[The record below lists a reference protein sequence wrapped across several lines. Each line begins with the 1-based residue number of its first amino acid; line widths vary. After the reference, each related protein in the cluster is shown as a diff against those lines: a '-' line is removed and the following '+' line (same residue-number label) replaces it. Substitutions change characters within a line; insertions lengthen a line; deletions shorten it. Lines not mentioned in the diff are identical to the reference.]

1 MMMGY
6 SKIGMEGERT
16 SKGRPTQVR
25 VLNNI
30 KFESTSD
37 SRTLLHQ
44 NWRPGHI
51 RSHIWTFYKW
61 LEPEFHR
68 ASNGIGT
75 TSKYLLSRKE
85 SSTQVGIQNLTGCCA
100 TVFWAV
106 GPCWSPLGLRPGGL
120 HTPNSLLLSRYLH
133 LRIWVLLRFIQSSN
147 SVAVHRFVRPHL
159 VIKSVWLHL
168 LFLLVFLIALAGIS
182 LRSEVISVTRVIT
195 NGAVV

>member
-1 MMMGY
+1 MEIMMEY

-30 KFESTSD
+30 KFESTLD
-37 SRTLLHQ
+37 STTLLHQ
-44 NWRPGHI
+44 NWHPGNI
-51 RSHIWTFYKW
+51 RSRIWTFYIW

-68 ASNGIGT
+68 SSNGIGP
-75 TSKYLLSRKE
+75 TSKYLLSRWE
-85 SSTQVGIQNLTGCCA
+85 SPIQVGIQNLTGCCV
-100 TVFWAV
+100 TIFWAV
-106 GPCWSPLGLRPGGL
+106 GPCTVLNPIRVVSRGLAR
-120 HTPNSLLLSRYLH
+120 H
-133 LRIWVLLRFIQSSN
+133 LRVWVLLRFNLSSN
-147 SVAVHRFVRPHL
+147 SVTVHRFVRLHL

-182 LRSEVISVTRVIT
+182 LRGEVIRGTWVIT